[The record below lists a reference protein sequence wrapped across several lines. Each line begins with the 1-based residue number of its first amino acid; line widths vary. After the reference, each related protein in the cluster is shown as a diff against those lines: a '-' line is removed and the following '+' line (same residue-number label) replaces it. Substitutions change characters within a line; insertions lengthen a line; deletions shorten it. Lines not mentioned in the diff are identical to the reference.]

1 MLLFDELMQS
11 LASKTPVAPS
21 PPEATG
27 SPESPSWTAF
37 ALDTVGRRTYS
48 PNKYLS
54 SKRPPAPPRGGTY
67 RRPPC
72 QRI

>member
-1 MLLFDELMQS
+1 MLLFGEPMQS
-11 LASKTPVAPS
+11 LANKTPVAPS
-21 PPEATG
+21 PPEAAG
-27 SPESPSWTAF
+27 SPGSSSWTAF
-37 ALDTVGRRTYS
+37 ALDTAGLKSYS

-54 SKRPPAPPRGGTY
+54 NKRPLAPPGGGTY